1 MVKKKMLRAA
11 VAALFVGAC
20 GQALAASGKLVV
32 YTSQPNKDA
41 QQTVDAF
48 NKVHPDVEVEWIRDG
63 TTKVIAKLRAEFA
76 AGAPKPDVLLI
87 ADVVNMESLKQEG
100 RLMPHEDAQVSDYD
114 SALYDKDR
122 TYFSTKLITTGIV
135 YNTSAPMKPTEWA
148 DLVKPEAKGLV
159 AMPSPLTSG
168 AATVHMATLTS
179 NGALGWDYYEKLAA
193 NGITPKGG
201 NGGTFK
207 AVAGGEKL
215 YGMVVDFVPI
225 RAKAKGSPV
234 EFVFPKSGV
243 SAVTEP
249 VGILSTAANPEAAKA
264 FVDFLLSKEGQ
275 MLAASQG
282 YLAAHPDVTPPAG
295 FPARDEIKLMAFDA
309 SKALENA
316 KTNRA
321 RFVELF
327 GQ

>member
-1 MVKKKMLRAA
+1 MRTVSVLAGLTLAA
-11 VAALFVGAC
+11 TLFTTTS
-20 GQALAASGKLVV
+20 QAASGKLVI

-48 NKVHPDVEVEWIRDG
+48 TKANPGIKVEWIRDG
-63 TTKVIAKLRAEFA
+63 TTKVMAKLRAEFA

-87 ADVVNMESLKQEG
+87 ADVVNMESLKAEG
-100 RLMPHEDAQVSDYD
+100 RLMAHPGAPVSAYD
-114 SALYDKDR
+114 PALYDKDK

-135 YNTSAPMKPTEWA
+135 YNTGAPMKPSEWS
-148 DLVKPEAKGLV
+148 DLVKPQAKGLV

-179 NGALGWDYYEKLAA
+179 NPDLGWSYYEKLAA
-193 NGITPKGG
+193 NGVAPKGG

-207 AVAGGEKL
+207 AVASGEKL

-249 VGILSTAANPEAAKA
+249 VAILSTASNPDAAKA
-264 FVDFLLSKEGQ
+264 FIDFLLSPAGQ
-275 MLAASQG
+275 QLAANQG
-282 YLAAHPDVTPPAG
+282 YLAAHPDIKPPAG
-295 FPARDEIKLMAFDA
+295 FPPRDQIKLMAFDA
-309 SKALENA
+309 ADALANA
-316 KTNRA
+316 ATNRKNFSA
-321 RFVELF
+321 TFD
-327 GQ
+327 Q